1 MFSLAFV
8 DNMEIIKQERKQE
21 MKEVPVWNTKRI
33 TERKMDSRKQ
43 EPTLISEVEG
53 AALQRDM
60 SGFCMCVLYL
70 QGPSE
75 TQQCQ

>member
-1 MFSLAFV
+1 
-8 DNMEIIKQERKQE
+8 

-33 TERKMDSRKQ
+33 TERKMDSRKE

-60 SGFCMCVLYL
+60 SGLCMCVLYL

-75 TQQCQ
+75 TAVSIRDVFVSIYKCCQPS